1 MNIFKKIRLRPRLR
15 IRVEPAGEMAATYKR
30 SEFKVQKRRFFTW
43 WCIYCTN
50 DVEDAQRYIEEL
62 SIVRDIKVIR

>member
-1 MNIFKKIRLRPRLR
+1 MSIFKKIRLRCRLR
-15 IRVEPAGEMAATYKR
+15 IRVEPTAGMAVTHKR
-30 SEFKVQKRRFFTW
+30 SEFKVQKRYFFTW

>member
-1 MNIFKKIRLRPRLR
+1 MNIFKKIGLRWRMR
-15 IRVEPAGEMAATYKR
+15 IRVEPSSGMAVTHKR
-30 SEFKVQKRRFFTW
+30 CEFKVQKRYFFTW

-50 DVEDAQRYIEEL
+50 DVEDAQRYIKEL